1 MSRIPERA
9 SQPFALGPVT
19 LRNRIVGAPHGRG
32 MLDDGLALPGDADYW
47 RRVAAGGAAMVTV
60 GGTTTAPESTWRRRI
75 VTEAWRVEGIPGL
88 ALRAEAIRSEG
99 AVAALQIVHLGRETT
114 GAEMWFAPVAPSS
127 VRSPREPTRPVAL
140 SEAGVDAVVEGFRI
154 SSVNAA
160 HAGFQVVELHAAH
173 GYLLAQFLS
182 RCTNLR
188 GGAAT
193 VAERVQIVSRI
204 AGAVRQSAPELILGV
219 RLSLE
224 GELEGDFS
232 LDAICELLPVI
243 SPLFDYV
250 SMTVGVRTTYV
261 RDMATTEPPLLG
273 AIERLRS
280 HVDRP
285 LLVSQAFRRPE
296 SIEAALV
303 AGADL
308 VGVARPLIAD
318 PQFPSKVIA
327 GRAEEVRPCVSC
339 NEDCR
344 AFDPVLLCSV
354 NPDLGPSPA
363 GPRPATPLLARHG
376 TGAAA
381 HGSRASAR
389 RIAIVGA
396 GPAGLECAISITSEH
411 EVVLFDEAARLGGH
425 LATAAT
431 APNRAGWRSLIDYY
445 ESSIDHAGNVDVRL
459 ETAAGPDLLAGFDH
473 VVVAIG
479 SEEALP
485 SDVPGLPRAVSS
497 SQFIADGGGDGGSD
511 LVVIDDGFG
520 WWPCASAVETAVAA
534 GWGRITVLTPADAFG
549 ARLPP
554 EGHVQLLARL
564 RGAPLEI
571 RPLCRVELIAGAS
584 VTARNVMSGAAD
596 ELPADLVVIVGERRA
611 RAWEPLMPPGPA
623 VHVIGDAVVPRR
635 VHHAIAEGRAVARS
649 LSQSPASGD
658 RACISNQT
666 PLPPRAPAT

>member
-1 MSRIPERA
+1 MSTIPERA
-9 SQPFALGPVT
+9 SQPFPLGPLT

-75 VTEAWRVEGIPGL
+75 VTEAWRADGIPGL

-140 SEAGVDAVVEGFRI
+140 SEADVDAIVEGFRI

-160 HAGFQVVELHAAH
+160 QAGFQVVELHAAH

-182 RCTNLR
+182 PSTNLR
-188 GGAAT
+188 AGAAAVT
-193 VAERVQIVSRI
+193 ERVQIVSRI
-204 AGAVRQSAPELILGV
+204 AGAVRQSAPELILGI
-219 RLSLE
+219 RLSID
-224 GELEGDFS
+224 GELEGGFS
-232 LDAICELLPVI
+232 LDTMCELLPVI

-250 SMTVGVRTTYV
+250 SMTIGVRTTYV

-273 AIERLRS
+273 AIERLRPQ
-280 HVDRP
+280 VDRP

-327 GRAEEVRPCVSC
+327 GHAEEVRPCVSC

-354 NPDLGPSPA
+354 NPDLGPSPT
-363 GPRPATPLLARHG
+363 GPRPARPLLARHG
-376 TGAAA
+376 TRAAG
-381 HGSRASAR
+381 HGSRATAG

-396 GPAGLECAISITSEH
+396 GPAGLECAISIPHEH

-425 LATAAT
+425 LATAAA

-445 ESSIDHAGNVDVRL
+445 ESSIDRADNVDVRSG
-459 ETAAGPDLLAGFDH
+459 TAAGPALLADFDH
-473 VVVAIG
+473 VVAAIG
-479 SEEALP
+479 SEEVLP
-485 SDVPGLPRAVSS
+485 ELPGISRAVSS
-497 SQFIADGGGDGGSD
+497 SQFVAHGGGDGGSD
-511 LVVIDDGFG
+511 LVVVDDGFG

-534 GWGRITVLTPADAFG
+534 GWEHITVLTPADAFG

-571 RPLCRVELIAGAS
+571 RPLRRVESIAAAS
-584 VTARNVMSGAAD
+584 VTARNVMSGATD
-596 ELPADLVVIVGERRA
+596 ELPADLVVVVGERRA
-611 RAWEPLMPPGPA
+611 RAWEPLVPAGPA
-623 VHVIGDAVVPRR
+623 VHVVGDAVVPRR
-635 VHHAIAEGRAVARS
+635 VHHAIAEGRAIARS
-649 LSQSPASGD
+649 LS
-658 RACISNQT
+658 
-666 PLPPRAPAT
+666 

>member
-1 MSRIPERA
+1 M
-9 SQPFALGPVT
+9 
-19 LRNRIVGAPHGRG
+19 
-32 MLDDGLALPGDADYW
+32 
-47 RRVAAGGAAMVTV
+47 
-60 GGTTTAPESTWRRRI
+60 
-75 VTEAWRVEGIPGL
+75 
-88 ALRAEAIRSEG
+88 
-99 AVAALQIVHLGRETT
+99 
-114 GAEMWFAPVAPSS
+114 
-127 VRSPREPTRPVAL
+127 
-140 SEAGVDAVVEGFRI
+140 
-154 SSVNAA
+154 
-160 HAGFQVVELHAAH
+160 
-173 GYLLAQFLS
+173 
-182 RCTNLR
+182 
-188 GGAAT
+188 
-193 VAERVQIVSRI
+193 QIVSRI

-219 RLSLE
+219 RLSID
-224 GELEGDFS
+224 GELEGGFS
-232 LDAICELLPVI
+232 LDAMCELLPVI

-376 TGAAA
+376 T
-381 HGSRASAR
+381 RATAG

-396 GPAGLECAISITSEH
+396 GPAGLECAISITREH
-411 EVVLFDEAARLGGH
+411 EVVLFDESARLGGH
-425 LATAAT
+425 LATAAA

-445 ESSIDHAGNVDVRL
+445 ESSIDRARNVDVRL
-459 ETAAGPDLLAGFDH
+459 ETAAGPDLLAGFDE
-473 VVVAIG
+473 VVAAIG
-479 SEEALP
+479 SEEVLP
-485 SDVPGLPRAVSS
+485 ELPGISRAVSS
-497 SQFIADGGGDGGSD
+497 SHFIAHGGRDGGSD
-511 LVVIDDGFG
+511 LVVVDDGFG

-534 GWGRITVLTPADAFG
+534 GWEHITVLTPADAFG

-571 RPLCRVELIAGAS
+571 RPLRRVESIATGS

-596 ELPADLVVIVGERRA
+596 ELPADLVVVVGERRA
-611 RAWEPLMPPGPA
+611 RAWEPLMPAGPA
-623 VHVIGDAVVPRR
+623 VHVVGDAVVPRR

-649 LSQSPASGD
+649 LS
-658 RACISNQT
+658 
-666 PLPPRAPAT
+666 